1 MGCGTFTVL
10 DMHRLKRTNQSPFE
24 FRGWLFYDS
33 ASKYAS
39 SSSRKKLEGY
49 IRLYITDLSWVVLEC
64 VKFDKKN
71 SVHVVQLLETIE
83 DAVDELALQP
93 LTVVSAQLYG
103 DVMQD
108 MQILAKV

>member
-1 MGCGTFTVL
+1 
-10 DMHRLKRTNQSPFE
+10 MHRLKRTNQTPFE

-39 SSSRKKLEGY
+39 SRSRRKLEGY
-49 IRLYITDLSWVVLEC
+49 VRLYITDLSWVVLEC
-64 VKFDKKN
+64 VKFEKKN
-71 SVHVVQLLETIE
+71 STHVVQVLETIE

-93 LTVVSAQLYG
+93 LHVVSAQLYS

-108 MQILAKV
+108 MVALARVS

>member
-1 MGCGTFTVL
+1 
-10 DMHRLKRTNQSPFE
+10 MHRLKRTNQSPFE

-39 SSSRKKLEGY
+39 SHSRKKLEGY

-71 SVHVVQLLETIE
+71 STHTVQVLESIE
-83 DAVDELALQP
+83 DAIDELALQP
-93 LTVVSAQLYG
+93 LNVVSAQLYS

-108 MQILAKV
+108 MTTLAKV

>member
-1 MGCGTFTVL
+1 
-10 DMHRLKRTNQSPFE
+10 MHRLKRTNQSPFE

-39 SSSRKKLEGY
+39 SHSRKKLEGY

-64 VKFDKKN
+64 VKFDKQK
-71 SVHVVQLLETIE
+71 SIHVVSVLESIE
-83 DAVDELALQP
+83 DALDELALQP
-93 LTVVSAQLYG
+93 LTMVSAQLYG

-108 MQILAKV
+108 MTMLAKV